1 MPDASITSRV
11 GKLSSL
17 RDALHMV
24 SLGEADTPRDPAIW
38 AGALQRCGLDDAQFS
53 VAANQALVW
62 ASAALCAAE

>member
-1 MPDASITSRV
+1 M
-11 GKLSSL
+11 